1 VAPTPKFNGTRI
13 RLIDIAMYLPATAP
27 SHSFRREMRK
37 SAPVRVLLVA
47 NSAQIDGLDDAAEAA
62 EIVVERWRE
71 DRSAA
76 DGDEEIGAIAA
87 ALREFE
93 AVLTGADRPDAV
105 VVASDS
111 SASLAAVIV
120 ATKIGTPVARLSASG
135 SDPDGTNCRLI
146 RQLADS
152 ELAREPAAIADWAR
166 DTYTARA

>member
-1 VAPTPKFNGTRI
+1 
-13 RLIDIAMYLPATAP
+13 
-27 SHSFRREMRK
+27 
-37 SAPVRVLLVA
+37 LVA

-93 AVLTGADRPDAV
+93 AVLAGADRPDAV

-111 SASLAAVIV
+111 SAALAAVIV
-120 ATKIGTPVARLSASG
+120 ATKIGTPVARISASG

-146 RQLADS
+146 RQLADR
-152 ELAREPAAIADWAR
+152 ELAPEPAVIVDWVR
-166 DTYTARA
+166 GIYTARA